1 MTLTK
6 RNKMADNTT
15 QQIAELNQKVDTIL
29 EYVNQQRLKSQAID
43 DLVADVSIIGKD
55 AYDSTVKALDEHE
68 VVLDPDQLRE
78 LGIRFAQNVGN
89 FNTLLDTMGSA
100 MDLVKD
106 VGPIANEV
114 IIDTTKKLH
123 EFEQKG
129 YFEFMKEFGSII
141 DNIVTYYSINDV
153 RMLADN
159 VVTILDTVKNLT
171 QPDML
176 KSIDTAVKVFANME
190 TENVPEY
197 SIFRVIREINKPEM
211 KKAWGFLFTFMKNM
225 SSMDQENKQ

>member
-1 MTLTK
+1 MAEDTTK
-6 RNKMADNTT
+6 
-15 QQIAELNQKVDTIL
+15 QIAELNQKVDTIL
-29 EYVNQQRLKSQAID
+29 EYVNQQRLKSQAVD
-43 DLVADVSIIGKD
+43 DLVADASIIGKD
-55 AYDSTVKALDEHE
+55 VYDSTVKALDDHE

-78 LGIRFAQNVGN
+78 LGIRVAQNVGN
-89 FNTLLDTMGSA
+89 FNTMLDTLGSA
-100 MDLVKD
+100 MDLMKD

-129 YFEFMKEFGSII
+129 YFEFLMEFGQVI
-141 DNIVTYYSINDV
+141 DNVVTYYSKEDV

-159 VVTILDTVKNLT
+159 VVTIMDTVKNLT

-176 KSIDTAVKVFANME
+176 QSIDNAVKVFSNME

-197 SIFRVIREINKPEM
+197 SIFRVMREINKPEM
-211 KKAWGFLFTFMKNM
+211 KKAWGFLFTFLKNM
-225 SSMDQENKQ
+225 TKNSID

>member
-1 MTLTK
+1 
-6 RNKMADNTT
+6 MADNTAK
-15 QQIAELNQKVDTIL
+15 QIEELNQKVDTIL
-29 EYVNQQRLKSQAID
+29 EYVNQQRLKSQAVD

-78 LGIRFAQNVGN
+78 LGIRVAQNVGN

-100 MDLVKD
+100 MDLMKD

-129 YFEFMKEFGSII
+129 YFEFMKEMGTMM
-141 DNIVTYYSINDV
+141 DNIVTHYSVEDV

-159 VVTILDTVKNLT
+159 VVIILDTVKNLT
-171 QPDML
+171 QPDVL
-176 KSIDTAVKVFANME
+176 KSIDTAVKVFSNME
-190 TENVPEY
+190 TEDVPEY
-197 SIFRVIREINKPEM
+197 SIFRVMREINKPEM

-225 SSMDQENKQ
+225 TKKTTN

>member
-1 MTLTK
+1 
-6 RNKMADNTT
+6 MADNTAK
-15 QQIAELNQKVDTIL
+15 QIEELNQKVDTIL
-29 EYVNQQRLKSQAID
+29 EYVNQQRLKSQAVD

-78 LGIRFAQNVGN
+78 LAIRAAQNVGN
-89 FNTLLDTMGSA
+89 FNTLLDTMGSV
-100 MDLVKD
+100 MDLMKD

-129 YFEFMKEFGSII
+129 YFEFLKEFGGVI
-141 DNIVTYYSINDV
+141 DNVVGHYDVSDV

-159 VVTILDTVKNLT
+159 VVAIMDTVKNLT
-171 QPDML
+171 QPDVL
-176 KSIDTAVKVFANME
+176 KSIDTAVKVFSNME

-197 SIFRVIREINKPEM
+197 SIFRVMREINKPEM
-211 KKAWGFLFTFMKNM
+211 KKAWGFLFTFLKNM
-225 SSMDQENKQ
+225 TKNNIN

>member
-1 MTLTK
+1 
-6 RNKMADNTT
+6 MADNTAK
-15 QQIAELNQKVDTIL
+15 QIEELNLKVDTIL
-29 EYVNQQRLKSQAID
+29 EYVNQQRLKSMAID

-78 LGIRFAQNVGN
+78 LAIRAAQNVGN
-89 FNTLLDTMGSA
+89 FNTLLDTMGSV
-100 MDLVKD
+100 MDLMKD

-114 IIDTTKKLH
+114 IIDGTKMLH
-123 EFEQKG
+123 EYEQKG
-129 YFEFMKEFGSII
+129 YFEFMKEFGAIM
-141 DNIVTYYSINDV
+141 DNIVTHYGVNDV

-197 SIFRVIREINKPEM
+197 SIFRVMREINKPEM
-211 KKAWGFLFTFMKNM
+211 KKAWGFLFTFLKNM
-225 SSMDQENKQ
+225 TKNEIN